1 MFAETMTSAAYVVTL
16 VANPED
22 SALSDA
28 LIARAAQ
35 ALPGFAGSRWLN
47 PGVAAD
53 LFHDGGIDALAAVT
67 PVVAA
72 ERVDVIAQA
81 TATRAKRLL
90 VADMDSTLIGQECI
104 DELANFAGVGA
115 YVADITERAM
125 RGEITFEPAL
135 RERVALLAG
144 LPESVIDEVLAT
156 RITLTPGA
164 RTLVRTMRARGGH
177 AAIVSGGFQQ
187 FTGAIA
193 QRLGA
198 SEHRAN
204 RLLTAAGKIL
214 GTVGDP
220 ILGADAKLRALGEIS
235 ARLGLTPHETL
246 AVGDGANDLAMLG
259 AAGLGVAYRAKP
271 AVAARAHA
279 RVDHGDLTALL
290 YAQGLANE
298 DFVRD

>member
-1 MFAETMTSAAYVVTL
+1 MKSAAYVVTL

-28 LIARAAQ
+28 LIARVAQ
-35 ALPGFAGSRWLN
+35 VLPSFAGSRWLA

-53 LFHDGGIDALAAVT
+53 LFYDGEIDARGAVT
-67 PVVAA
+67 PLVAA
-72 ERVDVIAQA
+72 ERVDVIAQP
-81 TATRAKRLL
+81 TANRAKRLL

-104 DELANFAGVGA
+104 DELADFAGVGA
-115 YVADITERAM
+115 YVAGITERAM

-156 RITLTPGA
+156 RITLTSGA
-164 RTLVRTMRARGGH
+164 RTLARTMRARGGH
-177 AAIVSGGFQQ
+177 VAIVSGGFQQ

-193 QRLGA
+193 ERIGA

-204 RLLTAAGKIL
+204 RLLTEDGKLL
-214 GTVGDP
+214 GKVGDP
-220 ILGADAKLRALGEIS
+220 ILGSDAKLAALKEIS
-235 ARLGLTPHETL
+235 GRLGLAPHETM

-259 AAGLGVAYRAKP
+259 AAGLGVAFRAKP
-271 AVAARAHA
+271 KVAAQAHA
-279 RVDHGDLTALL
+279 RIDHADLTALL
-290 YAQGLANE
+290 YAQGIPAQE
-298 DFVRD
+298 FVRD

>member
-1 MFAETMTSAAYVVTL
+1 MKSAAYVVTL

-28 LIARAAQ
+28 LIDRAAQ
-35 ALPGFAGSRWLN
+35 ALPAFAGSRWLN

-53 LFHDGGIDALAAVT
+53 LFYDGEIDARAAVT
-67 PVVAA
+67 PIVAP
-72 ERVDVIAQA
+72 ERIDVIAQA
-81 TATRAKRLL
+81 TATRVKRLL

-104 DELANFAGVGA
+104 DELANFAGAGA

-125 RGEITFEPAL
+125 RGELAFEPAL

-144 LPESVIDEVLAT
+144 LPESVIEEVLAT
-156 RITLTPGA
+156 RITQTPGA
-164 RTLVRTMRARGGH
+164 RALVRTMRARGGH
-177 AAIVSGGFQQ
+177 VAIVSGGFQQ
-187 FTGAIA
+187 FTGAVA

-204 RLLTAAGKIL
+204 RLLTAEGKIT
-214 GTVGDP
+214 GKVADP
-220 ILGADAKLRALGEIS
+220 ILGSDAKLRALSEIS
-235 ARLGLTPHETL
+235 VRLGLAPHETM

-259 AAGLGVAYRAKP
+259 AAGLGVAFRAKP
-271 AVAARAHA
+271 AVAAQAHA
-279 RVDHGDLTALL
+279 RVDHADLTALL
-290 YAQGLANE
+290 YAQGLAAS

>member
-1 MFAETMTSAAYVVTL
+1 MFAQTMKSAAYVVTL

-35 ALPGFAGSRWLN
+35 ALPGFAGSHWLN

-53 LFHDGGIDALAAVT
+53 LFYDGEIDARAAVT
-67 PVVAA
+67 PIVAP
-72 ERVDVIAQA
+72 ERIDVIAQA
-81 TATRAKRLL
+81 TAGRAKRLL

-115 YVADITERAM
+115 YVAAITERAM

-177 AAIVSGGFQQ
+177 AAIVSGGFLQ

-193 QRLGA
+193 QRIGA

-214 GTVGDP
+214 GTVADP
-220 ILGADAKLRALGEIS
+220 ILGADAKLQALGEIS
-235 ARLGLTPHETL
+235 ARLGLAPQETL

-259 AAGLGVAYRAKP
+259 AAGLGVAFRAKP

-279 RVDHGDLTALL
+279 RVDHADLTALL
-290 YAQGLANE
+290 YAQGIGVDE
-298 DFVRD
+298 FVAG